1 MGISLGTLGFS
12 LLEKMLTGKITLRVG
27 YVNKEEKGMLRA
39 GYGSKDLLF
48 FSINNSIPSFKE
60 HWDAEVLS
68 KRT

>member
-1 MGISLGTLGFS
+1 
-12 LLEKMLTGKITLRVG
+12 MLTGKVTLMVG

-39 GYGSKDLLF
+39 DYGSKDLLI

-60 HWDAEVLS
+60 HWDTEVLS